1 MTKEE
6 KIQFLQNKGCDI
18 QYTKVK
24 ETIKI
29 QSIAGQPYEKTA
41 AEQLR
46 AWVKIDEL
54 AAELLE
60 EKPSVSDDPNEPARP
75 FMKDLD
81 EYDVSKSLLL
91 KLLDALKYSSH
102 LIDYTETAQ
111 KIVWERIDGL
121 EIKHDRYTQNWAT
134 GMILTFYVQWIDALT
149 CPSMEPFRTPA
160 EDSIAM
166 DWDEFNEKIL
176 KK

>member
-6 KIQFLQNKGCDI
+6 KIQFLQNKGYDI
-18 QYTKVK
+18 QYTKK
-24 ETIKI
+24 GQTIRI
-29 QSIAGQPYEKTA
+29 QSVADQRYVQSG

-46 AWVKIDEL
+46 AWVKVDEL

-60 EKPSVSDDPNEPARP
+60 EKPNVSDDPNEPARP

-81 EYDVSKSLLL
+81 EYIVSKSRLLE
-91 KLLDALKYSSH
+91 LLDALKYSGH
-102 LIDYTETAQ
+102 RIDYTETAQ

-121 EIKHDRYTQNWAT
+121 EIKHDKYTQNWAT

-149 CPSMEPFRTPA
+149 CPSMESLRTAA

-166 DWDEFNEKIL
+166 DWDEFKENIL
-176 KK
+176 DK

>member
-6 KIQFLQNKGCDI
+6 KIQFLQNKGYDI

-29 QSIAGQPYEKTA
+29 QSIAGQPYEKRV

-134 GMILTFYVQWIDALT
+134 GMILTFYVQWIDAFT
-149 CPSMEPFRTPA
+149 CPSMESFRIPA